1 MEVIVNDNNAKEFL
15 ATELPIVLDFSAT
28 WCGPCRQLAPIIEE
42 LAKEYDGRVAV
53 GKCDIEEAVDLT
65 DEYNIRNV
73 PTVIFIKNGA
83 VVSKFVGS
91 KSKGDVQKMFEE
103 LLAK

>member
-28 WCGPCRQLAPIIEE
+28 WCGPCRQLAPIIDE
-42 LAKEYDGRVAV
+42 LAKEYDGAIAV
-53 GKCDIEEAVDLT
+53 GKCDIEEAVELT

-73 PTVIFIKNGA
+73 PTVIFIKNGT
-83 VVSKFVGS
+83 VVNKFVGA
-91 KSKGDVQKMFEE
+91 KSKNDVKKLFEE

>member
-15 ATELPIVLDFSAT
+15 ATELPIVIDFSAT
-28 WCGPCRQLAPIIEE
+28 WCGPCRQLAPVIDE
-42 LAKEYDGRVAV
+42 LAKEYDGRIAV
-53 GKCDIEEAVDLT
+53 GKCDIEEAADLT

-73 PTVIFIKNGA
+73 PTVIFIKNGEDEN
-83 VVSKFVGS
+83 KFVGS
-91 KSKGDVQKMFEE
+91 KSKADVQKLFEE

>member
-1 MEVIVNDNNAKEFL
+1 MEVIVNDSNAKEFL

-53 GKCDIEEAVDLT
+53 GKCDIEEADDLT
-65 DEYNIRNV
+65 MEYGIRNV
-73 PTVIFIKNGA
+73 PTVIFIKDGK
-83 VVSKFVGS
+83 VVDKFVGS
-91 KSKGDVQKMFEE
+91 KSKGEVQAKFEA
-103 LLAK
+103 LL